1 MPKLTRGKPIFFHG
15 LKRSGNH
22 VVLNWIK
29 SGGEFRFFNNVLPL
43 GRLVRSGR
51 IDAVKPRYLPLY
63 FGLKTMLISIEDMPI
78 DKTLFRNTPAE
89 SRHVV
94 LVRDPRNLFASR
106 IRKGFRISHAAYPRE
121 MNEVMLRAIKL
132 WKEHARLC
140 LANLKPPDNH
150 ETAGNTVGIFFDQW
164 LLDSGYRSAIAAWLR
179 IKPSEEALQQA
190 AHEGGGS
197 SFLDISPI
205 NQTSSDIRTRVLN
218 RDQSLDPKERDLLAE
233 VLGDREVLK
242 LRDEL
247 LAAFSS
253 KQSTS

>member
-1 MPKLTRGKPIFFHG
+1 MPKLTRDKPIFFHG

-43 GRLVRSGR
+43 GKLARSGSVEVVR
-51 IDAVKPRYLPLY
+51 PRRLPVY
-63 FGLKTMLISIEDMPI
+63 FGLKTMLISIEDMPV
-78 DKTLFRNTPAE
+78 DAALFRNVPRE

-106 IRKGFRISHAAYPRE
+106 IRKGLRISHVAYPRE
-121 MNEVMLRAIKL
+121 MNDFMRRAIQL

-140 LANLKPPDNH
+140 LANLNPP
-150 ETAGNTVGIFFDQW
+150 GNLEAEGSITGIFFDQW
-164 LLDSGYRSAIAAWLR
+164 LLDAGYRSDVARWLR
-179 IKPSEEALQQA
+179 IKPSEHVLEEA

-197 SFLDISPI
+197 SFLDISPVS
-205 NQTSSDIRTRVLN
+205 QTSADIKARVLN
-218 RDQSLDPKERDLLAE
+218 RDQSLDQQESDVLAKVLSDSE
-233 VLGDREVLK
+233 VLE

-253 KQSTS
+253 DRSSA